1 MQEAIRR
8 RSSTFAGVPP
18 PPTYTPPK
26 TFVPKPPAE
35 AQPVPRAE
43 ESARLGVPS
52 PAPVQE
58 KLPPYRAARAAGAAR
73 AARAARETT
82 LAASAI
88 SSPPPEP
95 AASRKKPHASGFQEV
110 RVLSTTWHPA
120 PEKRIAVVS
129 ASADGALVEL
139 RQGDLWNR
147 LRVNEIKLSSVIFG
161 SGDEEIVRKVGTHR

>member
-73 AARAARETT
+73 ETT
-82 LAASAI
+82 LAASAT
-88 SSPPPEP
+88 SSPSPKP
-95 AASRKKPHASGFQEV
+95 AASREKPHASGFQEV

-120 PEKRIAVVS
+120 PAKRIAVVS
-129 ASADGALVEL
+129 ASADGAQVEL

-161 SGDEEIVRKVGTHR
+161 SGDEEIVRKVGTDR

>member
-73 AARAARETT
+73 AAT
-82 LAASAI
+82 LAASAT
-88 SSPPPEP
+88 SSRSPEP
-95 AASRKKPHASGFQEV
+95 AASREKPHASGLQEV

-161 SGDEEIVRKVGTHR
+161 SGDEEIVRKVGTDR